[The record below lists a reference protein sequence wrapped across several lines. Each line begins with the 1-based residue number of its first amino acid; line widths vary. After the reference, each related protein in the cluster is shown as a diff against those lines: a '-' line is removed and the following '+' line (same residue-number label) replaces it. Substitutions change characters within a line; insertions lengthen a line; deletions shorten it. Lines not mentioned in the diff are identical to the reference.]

1 MKKKTCFLLAITLL
15 VNLLPMHIASAAY
28 DATYILS
35 DQSVVITENGEY
47 KISCLNPTSNTIY
60 VANNLTDVVLDVEDL
75 NIRHSASYTTA
86 PIEIGTGTSVELNFS
101 GTNSLVAY
109 DTAAIKI
116 PEDNSSITIGGSGTV
131 KIIGGKYAA
140 GIGADKGKTPG
151 EIIINSGTFDIYS
164 GSRGAGIGGG
174 YNGNGGLVTING
186 GDITVRSYDGGSGIG
201 SGYGADNGEIVINGG
216 NITVAGS
223 EGGSGIGGGYRGKG
237 GIITLNGGTVNAV
250 SGKDGYAIGSGRY
263 CVESVITIA
272 ADAEVSAFSANGTAA
287 VEQDG
292 LTCNAVVFSGRFS
305 GDFFKKDELFTFTTG
320 TDVKTLTFPAGNK
333 EIFTTLPTVGDYTVS
348 CTQGNLTYTSGSTKT
363 DVFAITNEYNVFEL
377 RSFCAC
383 ELTAPEFVVD
393 DVVMSKTSKK
403 QSITLS
409 AKNAEFT
416 RSDSCDEHKSS
427 KPSIAYTFSIIEDRS
442 KIAELSGKRLTF
454 SVEKP
459 GTYTVVVRA
468 TATAGS
474 VQSYTDTPITV
485 LRQATAEDI
494 DDEDIKNE
502 NIYIESNGTY
512 NISGDTEHNAIIV
525 ANDLLDVTII
535 LNNAKIDLSSNAGNN
550 KSPITIG
557 SGSNVNISFTGSSNK
572 LLSKKDADVISMVYD
587 KNNDAPTTVTLRGTG
602 KLTMTAKGEG
612 SCIGGGKNGE
622 VYILDTDVKMLAIDA
637 PAITCGKF
645 FVSENADID
654 IKSEDGKN
662 PAIIADHFISVPC
675 EGLEPGYLLQ
685 GVFSKSLDV
694 TKATTLTIKNT
705 NTKKSVSVSNV
716 SSDTASFATVL
727 PSDGYYTCT
736 YKTSSSGT
744 AIYLTHEDNGEDY
757 REFYA
762 NSINNI
768 VDFQYAKCKCK
779 LSTPKFKVE
788 AITLPYDQNRKNYS
802 LNAEDAVFKLSDDC
816 SEHSSVRSADY
827 RYSIVEDE
835 NGICSISDNKLRVEV
850 YSPGKYKVKLRATAY
865 VDGLT
870 SSKDTSVTI
879 TKLTEEETVKQR
891 GTEHVPYIYG
901 YEDDT
906 FRPDANITRAEAASL
921 LVNAL
926 DLNVKPSRTNLI
938 DLYDDTA
945 WYYDNVV
952 FMEHSGYLSG
962 YEDGSFKPNETMT
975 RAEFCTLI
983 CKTQN
988 LTSKS
993 SKSKLTDLDGH
1004 WAAGYVSALIKKKAI
1019 SGYEDNTFKPDSPIT
1034 RAEAVT
1040 IINSVLGRTP
1050 DPEKIKEAIPETD
1063 FTDLKRSHWAYKD
1076 IMEASTRHYEKE
1088 LH

>member
-1 MKKKTCFLLAITLL
+1 MKKKTCFLLAISIL

-28 DATYILS
+28 DATFILS

-47 KISCLNPTSNTIY
+47 KISCLDPTSNTIY

-75 NIRHSASYTTA
+75 NIRHSAAYTTA
-86 PIEIGTGTSVELNFS
+86 PIEIGTGTSVELNFE
-101 GTNSLVAY
+101 GVNTIVAY

-116 PEDNSSITIGGSGTV
+116 PEENSSITIGGSGSV

-140 GIGADKGKTPG
+140 GIGADKGKTSG
-151 EIIINSGTFDIYS
+151 AITINSGTFDIYG
-164 GSRGAGIGGG
+164 GSRAAGIGGG
-174 YNGNGGLVTING
+174 YNGNGGSLTING
-186 GDITVRSYDGGSGIG
+186 GDITVRSYDGGAGIG
-201 SGYGADNGEIVINGG
+201 SGYGADNGETVINGG
-216 NITVAGS
+216 TVSAAGS
-223 EGGSGIGGGYRGKG
+223 DGGAGIGGGYRGKG
-237 GIITLNGGTVNAV
+237 GNIAINGGTVSAV
-250 SGKDGYAIGSGRY
+250 SGKEGYAIGSGRY
-263 CVESVITIA
+263 CVESAITIA
-272 ADAEVSAFSANGTAA
+272 DDAEISAFSANGTAA
-287 VEQDG
+287 VEEEG
-292 LTCNAVVFSGRFS
+292 LSCSAVVFSGKFN
-305 GDFFKKDELFTFTTG
+305 GDFFKKDELFTFTGG
-320 TDVKTLTFPAGNK
+320 TNVKNITFPAGNQ
-333 EIFTTLPTVGDYTVS
+333 EIFTTLPAVGDYTVS
-348 CTQGNLTYTSGSTKT
+348 CTQGNLTYTNGSAKS
-363 DVFAITNEYNVFEL
+363 DVFAITNEYNIFEL

-383 ELTAPEFVVD
+383 ELTAPEFTVD
-393 DVVMSKTSKK
+393 DVIMSKTSKK
-403 QSITLS
+403 QSISLS
-409 AKNAEFT
+409 AKKAEFT
-416 RSDSCDEHKSS
+416 RSDNCDEHKNSR
-427 KPSIAYTFSIIEDRS
+427 PAITYTFSIIEDRA
-442 KIAELSGKRLTF
+442 KIAELSGKRITF
-454 SVEKP
+454 SVETP

-468 TATAGS
+468 TATAGN

-485 LRQATAEDI
+485 TRQAVAEDI
-494 DDEDIKNE
+494 DDEDIENE
-502 NIYIESNGTY
+502 NIYIESNGVY
-512 NISGDTEHNAIIV
+512 NIDGDTEHNAIIV
-525 ANDLLDVTII
+525 AGDLLDVTIV
-535 LNNAKIDLSSNAGNN
+535 LNNAEIDLSSNAGTN

-557 SGSNVNISFTGSSNK
+557 SGSNVNISFTGSGNK
-572 LLSKKDADVISMVYD
+572 LLAKKDADVINMVYD
-587 KNNDAPTTVTLRGTG
+587 KNNDSPTTVTLRGAG
-602 KLTMTAKGEG
+602 KVTMTAKGEG
-612 SCIGGGKNGE
+612 ACIGGGKNGE
-622 VYILDTDVKMLAIDA
+622 VYILDTNIKMLAIDA

-645 FVSENADID
+645 FVSEDAEID
-654 IKSEDGKN
+654 IKSESGKN
-662 PAIIADHFISVPC
+662 PAINAGHFISVPY

-685 GVFSKSLDV
+685 GVLSKSLDV
-694 TKATTLTIKNT
+694 SKSTTLTIKNS
-705 NTKKSVSVSNV
+705 NTKKSVSVSAV
-716 SSDTASFATVL
+716 SSDTSAFSTVL

-736 YKTSSSGT
+736 YKTGSAGT

-757 REFYA
+757 REFY
-762 NSINNI
+762 INNVNTV
-768 VDFQYAKCKCK
+768 VDFQHTKCKCK

-802 LNAEDAVFKLSDDC
+802 LNAEDAIFKLSDEC
-816 SEHSSVRSADY
+816 SEHASARSADY
-827 RYSIVEDE
+827 RYSVIEDE
-835 NGICSISDNKLRVEV
+835 NGICSISGDKLRVEV
-850 YSPGKYKVKLRATAY
+850 YTPGKYKVKLRATAF
-865 VDGLT
+865 VDGIT
-870 SSKDTSVTI
+870 ASKDTSVTI

-901 YEDDT
+901 YEDET

-926 DLNVKPSRTNLI
+926 DLNVKPSKTNLI
-938 DLYDDTA
+938 DLFDDTA

-962 YEDGSFKPNETMT
+962 YEDGSFKPNATMT

-1019 SGYEDNTFKPDSPIT
+1019 SGYEDNTFKPDAPIT

-1040 IINSVLGRTP
+1040 IINAVLERTP